1 MSDAQ
6 GNIPVNTVPQ
16 VMLVVRQ
23 GPNGRRELNK
33 MKNVCVAFAAAGHA
47 TTMLYRSRLNE
58 FTKEMPDL
66 LQSHHERSIQTLV
79 SMHLDFMHDGP
90 IQAALLS
97 CIKKNICALNGA
109 KWLVASGEKLHTH
122 HIDDPALAL
131 ALSNNQLSFSRE
143 QWDTFKIL
151 GVGQH
156 VIITAGGKMFR
167 PDVAAINTYGIVD
180 PNVIHDII
188 LCIMHTNGTQ
198 RELVFDCCFVL
209 KCLHTTPYK
218 ERLRAEDYEHTAI
231 RAMKLLVSILHHF
244 ADDGLLQIEA
254 GEAAVS
260 ICKNMRPCAT
270 QTLMR
275 HGCGD
280 IMAPIFAATHKFSHC
295 FEIMVVA
302 LEFIRMDGMIH
313 SAVDSVQ
320 YQQHIA
326 LRAPLYSGVNA
337 YLEMLS
343 RQTSEE
349 FVTNVWGAVETI
361 IRTRFASLQGNYWFI
376 EFLVFCLQTYHDTN
390 ATHGDRRHAAISGT
404 LCLMRTCHSQN
415 WCAKAKFQHHGAI
428 QAQILALGVPVA
440 QEAATDTEHHYDS
453 VITRVLGYCCA
464 YTTVGV
470 IRSAIPQL
478 CCSLDL
484 VAELCK
490 DNNEARVIFIL
501 EADGINTCMTLARDF
516 SASGNMLVVQHAVD
530 VLRAVYVYD
539 SSHAP
544 PICGRVLQT
553 AGCRD
558 DAAYK
563 LGSILFLRHTMCVP
577 LDGHMTVPVAHTSG
591 VTVLSFLQE
600 LVVHPLA
607 SRHLIETSLA
617 IVASCC
623 KIAGNTAHVNETTIT
638 AAVAAFSASVD
649 AQPASTMHMLANKIA
664 RRCHRA
670 REHATAG
677 GTILSP
683 VPASAL

>member
-1 MSDAQ
+1 
-6 GNIPVNTVPQ
+6 
-16 VMLVVRQ
+16 
-23 GPNGRRELNK
+23 

-47 TTMLYRSRLNE
+47 TTVLYGSRRKK
-58 FTKEMPDL
+58 FTLEMPNL
-66 LQSHHERSIQTLV
+66 VQSHHERSIQTLV
-79 SMHLDFMHDGP
+79 SIHLDFMHDGP

-97 CIKKNICALNGA
+97 CIKKHICALNGA
-109 KWLVASGEKLHTH
+109 KWLLATGEQLQTH
-122 HIDDPALAL
+122 HMDDPVLAL

-143 QWDTFKIL
+143 QWDTFKISS
-151 GVGQH
+151 VGQH
-156 VIITAGGKMFR
+156 AIITVGGKMFR
-167 PDVAAINTYGIVD
+167 PDVAAINAHGIVD
-180 PNVIHDII
+180 PNVLHEII

-209 KCLHTTPYK
+209 KCLHTSPYK
-218 ERLRAEDYEHTAI
+218 ERLRAQDYEHTAI
-231 RAMKLLVSILHHF
+231 RAMKLLVSTLHHF

-254 GEAAVS
+254 GEAAVC
-260 ICKNMRPCAT
+260 ICRNMRPCAT
-270 QTLMR
+270 QTLMG
-275 HGCGD
+275 HGCCD
-280 IMAPIFAATHKFSHC
+280 IMVPIFAATHKFSHC
-295 FEIMVVA
+295 FEIMLVA
-302 LEFIRMDGMIH
+302 LEFIMMDGMIQN
-313 SAVDSVQ
+313 AVDSVQ
-320 YQQHIA
+320 HQHHIA
-326 LRAPLYSGVNA
+326 SRASLYSGVNA

-343 RQTSEE
+343 HHTSHD
-349 FVTNVWGAVETI
+349 FVTHVWGAIETV
-361 IRTRFASLQGNYWFI
+361 IRTRFACLQGNYWFV

-390 ATHGDRRHAAISGT
+390 MTHGDRRHAAISGT
-404 LCLMRTCHSQN
+404 LCLMHTCHSQN
-415 WCAKAKFQHHGAI
+415 WCAKTKFQHREAI

-440 QEAATDTEHHYDS
+440 QEAATDTERHYDS

-516 SASGNMLVVQHAVD
+516 STSGNMLVVQHAID
-530 VLRAVYVYD
+530 VLRAVYVRD
-539 SSHAP
+539 SSQAP
-544 PICGRVLQT
+544 KICGRVLQT

-600 LVVHPLA
+600 LMVHPLA
-607 SRHLIETSLA
+607 SRQLVETSLA

-623 KIAGNTAHVNETTIT
+623 KIAGNTTHVNETTIA
-638 AAVAAFSASVD
+638 AAVTAFSASVD
-649 AQPASTMHMLANKIA
+649 AQPASTMHMFANKIA

-670 REHATAG
+670 REHATASS
-677 GTILSP
+677 TILSS